1 MEKLIPSFRVDT
13 SITLPKPNIR
23 PIFTNHY
30 IHSRWKEDIHLV
42 GSVNLGIH
50 TLQAYLHL
58 IGIGAA
64 WHQCNII
71 DGDVVIGR
79 FRVLWLQRHRPAS
92 YQQAE
97 QGQKPGPNA

>member
-1 MEKLIPSFRVDT
+1 MTTAAQVIII
-13 SITLPKPNIR
+13 SIEQ
-23 PIFTNHY
+23 FY
-30 IHSRWKEDIHLV
+30 IDIAHQYRFHSRWKLDIHLE
-42 GSVNLGIH
+42 GSVNLGTH
-50 TLQAYLHL
+50 QAYLHL

-64 WHQCNII
+64 WHQRDFI

-79 FRVLWLQRHRPAS
+79 FRVLWLIGHRPAS

>member
-1 MEKLIPSFRVDT
+1 MDKFPPHIRVDT
-13 SITLPKPNIR
+13 PISISKINIR
-23 PIFTNHY
+23 AIFINHY
-30 IHSRWKEDIHLV
+30 IHSGWKDDIHLE
-42 GSVNLGIH
+42 GSVNLGTH
-50 TLQAYLHL
+50 QTYLHL

-64 WHQCNII
+64 WHQRNII
-71 DGDVVIGR
+71 DSDVVIGR

>member
-1 MEKLIPSFRVDT
+1 MDKFPVSSFRVNT
-13 SITLPKPNIR
+13 SITIPKNNIR
-23 PIFTNHY
+23 PIFINHY
-30 IHSRWKEDIHLV
+30 IHSRWKEDIHLIS
-42 GSVNLGIH
+42 SVNLGTH
-50 TLQAYLHL
+50 QAYLHL

-64 WHQCNII
+64 WHQRNII

-92 YQQAE
+92 YHQTE